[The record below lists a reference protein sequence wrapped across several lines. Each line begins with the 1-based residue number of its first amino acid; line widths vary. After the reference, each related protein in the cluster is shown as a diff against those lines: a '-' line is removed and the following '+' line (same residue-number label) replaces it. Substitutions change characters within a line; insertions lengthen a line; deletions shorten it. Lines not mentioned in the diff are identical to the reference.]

1 MGNSDQ
7 LLLIYVVQLCIS
19 QFHLRPAPPPP
30 PPPRATAGHL
40 PAMSVPGVGH
50 LQKKAERQKGCSV
63 DEERGICPLFSSPP
77 WGIRQ
82 LKSPH
87 SREFAI
93 QGKKNANARGSAR
106 GGGGMGAGGID
117 WCIAEERKWKG
128 KESGLLLYNVSVK
141 RSTSRKARCI
151 PFLLKISKW
160 LA

>member
-19 QFHLRPAPPPP
+19 QFHLRPAPP

-93 QGKKNANARGSAR
+93 QGKKNANTRGSAR
-106 GGGGMGAGGID
+106 GGGGGDGRRWNWLMHYGGKKMKRKREWSSSLQRFSQTVYIPKGSVHSFP
-117 WCIAEERKWKG
+117 AE
-128 KESGLLLYNVSVK
+128 N
-141 RSTSRKARCI
+141 I
-151 PFLLKISKW
+151 
-160 LA
+160 